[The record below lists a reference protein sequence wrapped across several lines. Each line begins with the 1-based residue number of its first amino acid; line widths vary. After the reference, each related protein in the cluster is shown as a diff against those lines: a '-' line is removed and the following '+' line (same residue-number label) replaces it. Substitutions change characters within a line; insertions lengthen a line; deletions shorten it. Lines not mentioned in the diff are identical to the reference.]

1 MNLIPVTDA
10 RFKKYGRIVK
20 DVDFKELIEEMEK
33 TPCREDVIYVASVP
47 ELEALPVFDE
57 LVERTYGEMPVQ
69 IGYCNGKNKLLNA
82 LEYHRSSEID
92 VAVSDLVLMLGKR
105 ADITEDFQYDSAN
118 VEAFLVP
125 AGTAV
130 EVFADTLQHRG
141 ERFSHGRCSSEGNQP
156 GSHEEARERHRRGE
170 AAFRHK
176 QMGYCPSGCKD
187 RRRFQRHHRRK
198 SETRLIYIH
207 KEDFNNEQHSQSKSW
222 YRGSEP

>member
-20 DVDFKELIEEMEK
+20 DVDFKELIEEMKK
-33 TPCREDVIYVASVP
+33 TPCPEDVIYVASVP

-125 AGTAV
+125 ADGLTLHLESGEWAFV
-130 EVFADTLQHRG
+130 ELVR
-141 ERFSHGRCSSEGNQP
+141 
-156 GSHEEARERHRRGE
+156 
-170 AAFRHK
+170 
-176 QMGYCPSGCKD
+176 
-187 RRRFQRHHRRK
+187 
-198 SETRLIYIH
+198 
-207 KEDFNNEQHSQSKSW
+207 
-222 YRGSEP
+222 

>member
-1 MNLIPVTDA
+1 MWLLSRSWR
-10 RFKKYGRIVK
+10 RFL
-20 DVDFKELIEEMEK
+20 F
-33 TPCREDVIYVASVP
+33 
-47 ELEALPVFDE
+47 FDE

-130 EVFADTLQHRG
+130 EVFADTLHYAPCNTVESGFRMVVVLPKGTNLDLAKKHENAIDEEKLLFGTNKWVIAHPDAKIEGAFNGIIG
-141 ERFSHGRCSSEGNQP
+141 ENL
-156 GSHEEARERHRRGE
+156 
-170 AAFRHK
+170 K
-176 QMGYCPSGCKD
+176 LD
-187 RRRFQRHHRRK
+187 
-198 SETRLIYIH
+198 
-207 KEDFNNEQHSQSKSW
+207 
-222 YRGSEP
+222 

>member
-1 MNLIPVTDA
+1 MNLIQVTDVK
-10 RFKKYGRIVK
+10 FKKYGRVVK
-20 DVDFKELIEEMEK
+20 DVDFKELIEEMKK
-33 TPCREDVIYVASVP
+33 TPCPEDVVYVASVP
-47 ELEALPVFDE
+47 ELEALPVFYE

-130 EVFADTLQHRG
+130 EVFADTLHYAPCNTEESGFRMVVILPKGTNLDLMKKHENATDEEKLLFGTNKWVIAHPDAKIEGAFNGIIG
-141 ERFSHGRCSSEGNQP
+141 ENL
-156 GSHEEARERHRRGE
+156 
-170 AAFRHK
+170 K
-176 QMGYCPSGCKD
+176 LD
-187 RRRFQRHHRRK
+187 
-198 SETRLIYIH
+198 
-207 KEDFNNEQHSQSKSW
+207 
-222 YRGSEP
+222 

>member
-1 MNLIPVTDA
+1 MNLIPVTDEK
-10 RFKKYGRIVK
+10 FKKYGRVVK
-20 DVDFKELIEEMEK
+20 DVDFEELIEEMKK
-33 TPCREDVIYVASVP
+33 TPCPEDVVYVASVP
-47 ELEALPVFDE
+47 ELEALPVFYE

-130 EVFADTLQHRG
+130 EVFADTLHYAPCNTEESGFRMVVILPKGTNLDLMKKHENATDEEKLLFGTNKWVIAHPDAKIEGAFNGIIG
-141 ERFSHGRCSSEGNQP
+141 ENL
-156 GSHEEARERHRRGE
+156 
-170 AAFRHK
+170 K
-176 QMGYCPSGCKD
+176 LD
-187 RRRFQRHHRRK
+187 
-198 SETRLIYIH
+198 
-207 KEDFNNEQHSQSKSW
+207 
-222 YRGSEP
+222 

>member
-10 RFKKYGRIVK
+10 KFKKYGRIVK
-20 DVDFKELIEEMEK
+20 DVDFKELIKEMKK
-33 TPCREDVIYVASVP
+33 TPCPEDVIYVASVP

-118 VEAFLVP
+118 VE
-125 AGTAV
+125 
-130 EVFADTLQHRG
+130 VFADTLHYAPCNTVESGFRMVVVLPKGTNLDLAKKHENAIDEEKLLFGTNKWVIAHPDAKIEGAFNGIIG
-141 ERFSHGRCSSEGNQP
+141 ENL
-156 GSHEEARERHRRGE
+156 
-170 AAFRHK
+170 K
-176 QMGYCPSGCKD
+176 LD
-187 RRRFQRHHRRK
+187 
-198 SETRLIYIH
+198 
-207 KEDFNNEQHSQSKSW
+207 
-222 YRGSEP
+222 

>member
-20 DVDFKELIEEMEK
+20 DVDFKELIEEMKK
-33 TPCREDVIYVASVP
+33 TPCPEDVIYVASVP

-57 LVERTYGEMPVQ
+57 LMERTYGEMPVQ

-130 EVFADTLQHRG
+130 EVFADTLHYALCNTG
-141 ERFSHGRCSSEGNQP
+141 ESGFRMVVVLPKGTNLDLTKKHENATDEEKLLFGTNKWVIAHPDAKIEGAFN
-156 GSHEEARERHRRGE
+156 GIIGE
-170 AAFRHK
+170 NLK
-176 QMGYCPSGCKD
+176 LD
-187 RRRFQRHHRRK
+187 
-198 SETRLIYIH
+198 
-207 KEDFNNEQHSQSKSW
+207 
-222 YRGSEP
+222 

>member
-1 MNLIPVTDA
+1 MNLIPVTDVK
-10 RFKKYGRIVK
+10 FKKYGRVVK
-20 DVDFKELIEEMEK
+20 DVDFKELIEEMKK
-33 TPCREDVIYVASVP
+33 TPCPEDVVYVASVP
-47 ELEALPVFDE
+47 ELEALPVLYE

-130 EVFADTLQHRG
+130 EVFADTLHYAPCNTEERG
-141 ERFSHGRCSSEGNQP
+141 FRMVVILPKGTNLDLMKKHENAIDEEKLLFGTNKWVIAHPDAKIEGAFN
-156 GSHEEARERHRRGE
+156 GIIGE
-170 AAFRHK
+170 N
-176 QMGYCPSGCKD
+176 
-187 RRRFQRHHRRK
+187 RK
-198 SETRLIYIH
+198 L
-207 KEDFNNEQHSQSKSW
+207 D
-222 YRGSEP
+222 